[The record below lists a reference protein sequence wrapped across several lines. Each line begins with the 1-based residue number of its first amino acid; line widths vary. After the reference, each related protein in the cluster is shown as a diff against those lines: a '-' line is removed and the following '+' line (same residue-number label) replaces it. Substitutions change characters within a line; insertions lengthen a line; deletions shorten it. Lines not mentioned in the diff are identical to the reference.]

1 MFFNSHSIPNLQDHC
16 GVATGERTGS
26 IPVSDYSHLEGSCHE
41 STEGDGNSNASP
53 DVFLHNDSEVD
64 TIENDSPRCLDSGSE
79 SSSSCLSLEMESEF
93 ETEQDAD
100 HDKVFSDSVYDGCP
114 LPCQI
119 STILV
124 MSLINRHKLT
134 QRAAQDVIKVLIAHF
149 PDGHRSFTSLYM
161 YTLKTRFAALVG
173 RQPEGEQIKFV
184 PTVT

>member
-1 MFFNSHSIPNLQDHC
+1 MQL
-16 GVATGERTGS
+16 
-26 IPVSDYSHLEGSCHE
+26 
-41 STEGDGNSNASP
+41 
-53 DVFLHNDSEVD
+53 LHNDSEVD

-100 HDKVFSDSVYDGCP
+100 HDKVFSDSVYDGCL

-149 PDGHRSFTSLYM
+149 PDGHRSFTSLY
-161 YTLKTRFAALVG
+161 TLKTRFAALVG
-173 RQPEGEQIKFV
+173 RQPEGEQIKFCTNCN
-184 PTVT
+184 TVLQSSNSCDCYQNGDKPQVGQFIQLGIEKQIQQLFKGDIT